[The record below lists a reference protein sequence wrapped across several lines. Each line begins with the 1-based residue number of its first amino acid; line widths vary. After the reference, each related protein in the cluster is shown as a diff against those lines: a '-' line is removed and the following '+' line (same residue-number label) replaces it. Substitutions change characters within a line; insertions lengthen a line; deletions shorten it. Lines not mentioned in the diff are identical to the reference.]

1 MVLTIA
7 NYDIDKF
14 QEKIVLNNWQ
24 DLTCFSMDKYYNDK
38 HGQISTKVSEIGFV
52 LALPLHYNGKHYSGK
67 HGQIS
72 TKVSDIGFVLA
83 LLLHYNGKHGELTL

>member
-1 MVLTIA
+1 M
-7 NYDIDKF
+7 DKF
-14 QEKIVLNNWQ
+14 QLKCLA
-24 DLTCFSMDKYYNDK
+24 L
-38 HGQISTKVSEIGFV
+38 V